1 MTRRLTLLGLA
12 LLVVPALVR
21 GPWFYQGVYWRGSP
35 VATPEYASF
44 TVPLPPLSTAE
55 APAAR
60 SALHGAHVLID
71 QSHANNFLAAE
82 LEPLVRAV
90 SAHGGQVE
98 FLTSSDSGSLATRL
112 AAATALVVAA
122 PNAPFTRDDVQ
133 RVEAFVGRGGRVLV
147 LTDPTRGSPQYDS
160 YYSDTSTPLDDSSAA
175 NTLLAPFEIA
185 VADDYLY
192 NLNENEGN
200 FRNVLLTRFAASP
213 LTADLG
219 RVAFYAAHS
228 IVSPSGLAL
237 ISADEHTLSSR
248 TDRGGDLAAA
258 VLAANERVLAVGDLS
273 FLSPP
278 YDHVADNARWI
289 FNLVSFLLGGEPSRA
304 PTDFPYIFSGP
315 VVVQALGELEMST
328 DLITALSSL
337 QSTLDESG
345 LALTMAQSP
354 EVSANRIVL
363 ATYAD
368 KDELATFVDG
378 FEIGLPGADGDP
390 LAPSELQLPGW
401 RTLDASA
408 VGLMLVARNAGQT
421 TLTLIGADASAVI
434 ELISA
439 LATHDFSMCIGQ
451 EGIAACATGPA
462 DLASL
467 DFAFTDAAVPTLDG
481 ALP

>member
-21 GPWFYQGVYWRGSP
+21 GLWFYQGVYWRRSP
-35 VATPEYASF
+35 VSTPEYASF

-60 SALHGAHVLID
+60 NASPGAHVLVD

-82 LEPLVRAV
+82 LEPLLREV

-122 PNAPFTRDDVQ
+122 PNAPFMRDEVQ
-133 RVEAFVGRGGRVLV
+133 RIEAFVGRGGRVLV

-175 NTLLAPFEIA
+175 NTLLAPFEIT

-200 FRNVLLTRFAASP
+200 FRNVLLTHFAASP

-228 IVSPSGLAL
+228 IASPTGLAL
-237 ISADEHTLSSR
+237 IYADENTLTSR

-258 VLAANERVLAVGDLS
+258 VLAANERVLVIGDLT
-273 FLSPP
+273 FLAPP

-289 FNLVSFLLGGEPSRA
+289 SNLASFLLGGEPSRA

-337 QSTLDESG
+337 QSALDESG
-345 LALTMAQSP
+345 LALTISESP
-354 EVSANRIVL
+354 KATANRIVL

-368 KDELATFVDG
+368 QEELSPFLGG

-390 LAPSELQLPGW
+390 LGTGELQLPGW

-408 VGLMLVARNAGQT
+408 VGLMLVARNEGQT
-421 TLTLIGADASAVI
+421 TLTLIGADASALI

-467 DFAFTDAAVPTLDG
+467 DFAFADNDFTALDG
-481 ALP
+481 GLP

>member
-1 MTRRLTLLGLA
+1 MTRRLVLLGLT

-21 GPWFYQGVYWRGSP
+21 GLWFYHGVYWRGSP
-35 VATPEYASF
+35 VATPQYASF
-44 TVPLPPLSTAE
+44 TVSLPPLSTAE

-60 SALHGAHVLID
+60 STSRSAHVLID
-71 QSHANNFLAAE
+71 QSHANNLLAAE
-82 LEPLVRAV
+82 LEPLLREV

-98 FLTSSDSGSLATRL
+98 FLTAGDSGSLATRL

-122 PNAPFTRDDVQ
+122 PNAPFMRDEVA

-147 LTDPTRGSPQYDS
+147 LTDPTRGAPQYDS
-160 YYSDTSTPLDDSSAA
+160 FYSASSTPLDDSSAA
-175 NTLLAPFEIA
+175 NTLLAPFEITI
-185 VADDYLY
+185 ADDYLY

-228 IVSPSGLAL
+228 IASPSGLAL
-237 ISADEHTLSSR
+237 ITADEHTLSSR
-248 TDRGGDLAAA
+248 TDRSGDLAAA

-289 FNLVSFLLGGEPSRA
+289 SNLAGFLLGGEPSRA
-304 PTDFPYIFSGP
+304 PADFPYIFSGP
-315 VVVQALGELEMST
+315 VVVEALGELKMST
-328 DLITALSSL
+328 DLISALSSL
-337 QSTLDESG
+337 QSTLGEAG
-345 LALTMAQSP
+345 LALTIAESP
-354 EVSANRIVL
+354 EASANRIVL

-368 KDELATFVDG
+368 KEELTPFIGG
-378 FEIGLPGADGDP
+378 FEIGLPGPGGDP
-390 LAPSELQLPGW
+390 LATGELQLPGW
-401 RTLDASA
+401 RTMDASA
-408 VGLMLVARNAGQT
+408 VGLMLVARNGGQT
-421 TLTLIGADASAVI
+421 TLTLVGADASAVI
-434 ELISA
+434 ELIKA
-439 LATHDFSMCIGQ
+439 LATRDLSMCIGQ
-451 EGIAACATGPA
+451 EGIAACALGPA

-467 DFAFTDAAVPTLDG
+467 DFAFASEAVPTLDG